1 MTLIGRIDSKLDDA
15 ETEKAFRRSVELDP
29 AAYFVHIELGN
40 IYLKRGSREEC
51 VRSYTE
57 ALKYAP
63 EEPEIRA
70 ALQNQI
76 ELVSREALAG
86 VSSLRDPHLE

>member
-1 MTLIGRIDSKLDDA
+1 MLIGRIDSKPDDA
-15 ETEKAFRRSVELDP
+15 ETEKAFRRSEELDP

-51 VRSYTE
+51 VRSYSE

-63 EEPEIRA
+63 EDPTIRSL
-70 ALQNQI
+70 LQKQI
-76 ELVSREALAG
+76 QLVSHEALVA
-86 VSSLRDPHLE
+86 VNPLRDPHLE

>member
-1 MTLIGRIDSKLDDA
+1 M
-15 ETEKAFRRSVELDP
+15 ELDP
-29 AAYFVHIELGN
+29 TAYFVHIELGN
-40 IYLKRGSREEC
+40 IYLKRRSRDEC

-70 ALQNQI
+70 VLQNQI
-76 ELVSREALAG
+76 QLVSREALAE
-86 VSSLRDPHLE
+86 VSPLRDPHME